1 MAPHPVAQPTRFAGE
16 SWRTAMK
23 MHSRAVGAVVM
34 RDIQT
39 RFGASYAGFLLG
51 LIMPLGHLGATLIAM
66 AILAATPPIG
76 PDIATFLMTGILPFI
91 LWLYCHKQVMI
102 SLVQNRPL
110 LYFPGVD
117 PFDLIFARMI
127 VEIPTATLV
136 VIIVMATV
144 AIFGYGSMPANF
156 FGFVAALGQA
166 WLLGIGTG
174 LVVGGLSAF
183 WHPFLI
189 AGSLIAPLLWATSG
203 IIYLPDRLPD
213 TVRDIL
219 WYFPLCQ
226 IVNEL
231 RSAYFSEYYSTFTDG
246 QVPLF
251 FILGTLT
258 VGMTMLPIIRKVT

>member
-1 MAPHPVAQPTRFAGE
+1 MAYNPVAQPTRFAGE

-51 LIMPLGHLGATLIAM
+51 LIMPLGHLGATLVAM
-66 AILAATPPIG
+66 AILAANPPIG

-127 VEIPTATLV
+127 VEIPTSTLV
-136 VIIVMATV
+136 VLIVMAALAVT
-144 AIFGYGSMPANF
+144 GYGSVPANF
-156 FGFVAALGQA
+156 PSFLGALGQA
-166 WLLGIGTG
+166 WLLGVGTG
-174 LVVGGLSAF
+174 LVVGGIAAF
-183 WHPFLI
+183 WPPFLI
-189 AGSLIAPLLWATSG
+189 SGSLLAPLFWATAG
-203 IIYLPDRLPD
+203 VIYLPDRLPD
-213 TVRDIL
+213 AVRNVI
-219 WYFPLCQ
+219 WYFPLSH
-226 IVNEL
+226 IVDDL
-231 RSAYFSEYYSTFTDG
+231 RQSYFSEYYSSFSDSPF
-246 QVPLF
+246 QYLC
-251 FILGTLT
+251 ILVTIT
-258 VGMTMLPIIRKVT
+258 IGMAIMPIIRKVT